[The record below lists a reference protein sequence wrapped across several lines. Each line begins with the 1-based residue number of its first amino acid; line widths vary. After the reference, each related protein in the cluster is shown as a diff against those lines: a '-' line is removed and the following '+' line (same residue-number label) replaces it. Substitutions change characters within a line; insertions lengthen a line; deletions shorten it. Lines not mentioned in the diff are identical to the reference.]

1 MKKRT
6 LLLLAFL
13 IALLAGCQA
22 AGKAISL
29 PAAGDV
35 TSLRVETLDGR
46 ELTYT
51 DGETIQAVLEVLA
64 TGKATGRESVQ
75 DFPAVNPYG
84 TVYLENQ
91 GGVTTLHYYQED
103 GAILAEQPYQ
113 GIYRL
118 AGDPECALPSAN

>member
-91 GGVTTLHYYQED
+91 GGVTTLYYYLSD
-103 GAILAEQPYQ
+103 YIF
-113 GIYRL
+113 IKRVC
-118 AGDPECALPSAN
+118 GDNSAVWESRFIKHFTRAL